1 MLKIVCAHWDL
12 WWQREVLT
20 SNIALAADW
29 SIGIERWW
37 NDTDGKNRSTLR
49 KPVPLLLGPP
59 RIPHWLVWV
68 RNPGLHIERLVT
80 GQPPE
85 TWHKNGQEWRFIVFL
100 SMHSWHCVVSKNR
113 PVRTY
118 ITLLAL
124 CYSIMFRFANG
135 RLQAVQLIR
144 LHSQI
149 NKMCTRCKIQFIEQ
163 RVLCYAVGYMWIM
176 CVCWC
181 VGVCVGVRVGVCVC

>member
-49 KPVPLLLGPP
+49 KPVPLVLGSP

-85 TWHKNGQEWRFIVFL
+85 TWHKNGQEWSFY
-100 SMHSWHCVVSKNR
+100 CVHFHAQ
-113 PVRTY
+113 
-118 ITLLAL
+118 LAL
-124 CYSIMFRFANG
+124 RRIKEPTSAH
-135 RLQAVQLIR
+135 
-144 LHSQI
+144 LHYFISTVLLHHVSFCKWPSSGSTADTASQPDQQ
-149 NKMCTRCKIQFIEQ
+149 NVYQM
-163 RVLCYAVGYMWIM
+163 
-176 CVCWC
+176 
-181 VGVCVGVRVGVCVC
+181 